1 MPDHRTHCEQSYR
14 KYGKKFSELHAWMD
28 APVKG
33 LGVRHRL
40 YRHDLKRTP
49 SEAKELFGKFADHA
63 CIDHILL
70 DMEKGDLPS
79 TSSGVLLSRKNEKIN
94 I

>member
-1 MPDHRTHCEQSYR
+1 MPDHSTHCEQSYR
-14 KYGKKFSELHAWMD
+14 KYGKRFSKLHAWMD

-33 LGVRHRL
+33 LGGGHRI

-49 SEAKELFGKFADHA
+49 HEARELFGEFADHA

-70 DMEKGDLPS
+70 DKEKGDLPP
-79 TSSGVLLSRKNEKIN
+79 TSSGVLPSRKSVLVE
-94 I
+94 